1 MNGEIRAGDR
11 SFFVF
16 FFIIAY
22 SIFLGAGGPFLLTR
36 QVEKV

>member
-1 MNGEIRAGDR
+1 MNGKIGAGDR

-22 SIFLGAGGPFLLTR
+22 SIFLAAGGPFLLTR